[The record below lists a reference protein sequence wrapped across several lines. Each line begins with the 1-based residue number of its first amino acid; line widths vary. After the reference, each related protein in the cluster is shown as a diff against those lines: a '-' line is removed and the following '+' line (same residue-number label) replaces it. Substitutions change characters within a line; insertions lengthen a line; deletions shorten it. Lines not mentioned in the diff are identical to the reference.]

1 MVVLKRQDLP
11 RSDETVFLKLL
22 QTLPEI
28 YKTEHV
34 EKAFSFFDI
43 SHKKLN
49 IWSADGAD
57 AWGMDKYIERSKY
70 GFFELRYVSENGSAG
85 PDFPDLWRK

>member
-1 MVVLKRQDLP
+1 MVVQKKQDLP
-11 RSDETVFLKLL
+11 RSDETRVFKLL
-22 QTLPEI
+22 QNLPEV
-28 YKTEHV
+28 YKTENV

-43 SHKKLN
+43 SHKKLK

-70 GFFELRYVSENGSAG
+70 GFYEL
-85 PDFPDLWRK
+85 P